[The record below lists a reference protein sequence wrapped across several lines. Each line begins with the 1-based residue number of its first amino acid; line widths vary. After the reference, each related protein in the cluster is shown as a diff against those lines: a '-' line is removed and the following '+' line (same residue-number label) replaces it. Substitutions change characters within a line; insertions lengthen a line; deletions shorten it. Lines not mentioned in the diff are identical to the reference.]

1 MAEPKAKTP
10 FSPKTERILTL
21 VQALFPIIA
30 GIATALWAVNGYI
43 SEQQKNRSQDEASQR
58 TRLTEARK
66 PFLEL
71 QLKTYTAAAEVAGR
85 LASIQ
90 DTADKDWQDAK
101 RRFYALYWSELSLVE
116 DQAVEGRMVK
126 LEHALDEFYKD
137 GSKRAGVQQ
146 QVLCLAIELKAS
158 IASGWQIDPG
168 FKTPK
173 REEAIQK
180 CRD

>member
-1 MAEPKAKTP
+1 MAAPKDQTP
-10 FSPKTERILTL
+10 FSPKTERIITL
-21 VQALFPIIA
+21 VQALFPVIA
-30 GIATALWAVNGYI
+30 GIATALWAINGYI
-43 SEQQKNRSQDEASQR
+43 SEQQKNRSQEQATQR

-71 QLKTYTAAAEVAGR
+71 QLKTYTAAAEVAGQ

-90 DTADKDWQDAK
+90 DTADNHWQDAR

-116 DQAVEGRMVK
+116 DRAVEGRMVK

-137 GSKRAGVQQ
+137 GSKRAGLQR
-146 QVLCLAIELKAS
+146 QVLCLAEELKTS
-158 IASGWQIDPG
+158 IANGWQIDPG
-168 FKTPK
+168 SRTAGS
-173 REEAIQK
+173 EEAEK